1 VNGENMAGKPLLDE
15 LQNGKTF
22 VLDGELGTN
31 MQLHGL
37 PAGKLNEEWVLEN
50 PEIPLKI
57 HSSFAEAGSD
67 ILLTMTFCAN
77 PIHLSDTPF
86 ANRTKEINFKAV
98 DLVKKAANGKGIL
111 IAGSL
116 GPIGKLMAP
125 YGPLEANDFYTSFA
139 EQAKYLAEAGVDL
152 LVLETFYSIEEG
164 TEALKGIRSVSDL
177 PLIISFSFD
186 RGTRTMMGAK
196 PGTVA
201 QIFADLGADVIGI
214 NCGKGLDENT
224 ECLKLM
230 RDATTLPLWFKP
242 NAGKP
247 EIGPDGKTYY
257 HVSPEEIASRVPE
270 WLAIGAQ
277 LIGCCCGS
285 TAEHIQA
292 VASVVKNA

>member
-1 VNGENMAGKPLLDE
+1 MAGKPLLND
-15 LQNGKTF
+15 LKNGKTF
-22 VLDGELGTN
+22 VLDGALGTN
-31 MQLHGL
+31 MQLNGL
-37 PAGKLNEEWVLEN
+37 PAGKLNEEWVLEK
-50 PEIPLKI
+50 PEVPLKI
-57 HSSFAEAGSD
+57 HSEFAEAGSD

-86 ANRTKEINFKAV
+86 AQRTKEINFKAV
-98 DLVKKAANGKGIL
+98 DLVKEAAKGKNIS

-125 YGPLEANDFYTSFA
+125 YGPLEPSDFYTSFA
-139 EQAKYLAEAGVDL
+139 EQAKYLDEAGVDL

-177 PLIISFSFD
+177 PLVVSFSFD

-196 PGTVA
+196 PSTVA
-201 QIFADLGADVIGI
+201 QTFADLGADVIGI

-224 ECLKLM
+224 ECLKMM
-230 RDATTLPLWFKP
+230 RDETTLPLWFKP

-247 EIGPDGKTYY
+247 EIDPDGKTHYL
-257 HVSPEEIASRVPE
+257 VTPEEIAARVPE
-270 WLAIGAQ
+270 WLNIGAQ

-285 TAEHIQA
+285 TADHIRA
-292 VASVVKNA
+292 IALAIKNT